1 MVSGVC
7 KAEMR
12 TTFEAEDIQAIAEAV
27 IEKLKPLLCKN
38 EPDDDQIMTIEEVAK
53 FLQVSKAQVYQ
64 WVNNSQH
71 GLGDFPFLKAGK
83 LLRFSKKAI
92 LNWLEKR

>member
-1 MVSGVC
+1 M
-7 KAEMR
+7 KAILEQG
-12 TTFEAEDIQAIAEAV
+12 DIEAIAEAV

-38 EPDDDQIMTIEEVAK
+38 EPDDQIMTIEEVAN

-71 GLGDFPFLKAGK
+71 GLGDFLFLKAGK
-83 LLRFSKKAI
+83 LLRFSKRAI